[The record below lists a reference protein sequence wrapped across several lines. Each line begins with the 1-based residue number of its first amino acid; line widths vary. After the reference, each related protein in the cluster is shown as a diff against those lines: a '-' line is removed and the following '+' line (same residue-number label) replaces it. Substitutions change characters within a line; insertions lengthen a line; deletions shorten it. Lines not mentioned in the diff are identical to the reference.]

1 MTKEA
6 RDSPCSDCG
15 GTGTIRGTQARYDE
29 ACEACRLR
37 ARVAYLEAQA
47 KRPDSSCSS

>member
-1 MTKEA
+1 MND
-6 RDSPCSDCG
+6 RPSCNDCD

-47 KRPDSSCSS
+47 KRPEPDSSCSS